1 MPTER
6 SLYFA
11 VMVLFSLYVPAMH
24 MTAHEKSILKV
35 QETSRGPFAEQ
46 KSMSCLTVYLDGR
59 VIFFHRWNPGKLRTD
74 PKTGK
79 KSLLEQTLSV
89 ESHLNR
95 AELLSVSDFLSSD
108 IVNALAES
116 FAVPHVYIDYMESAT
131 VSFTGQD
138 TKEKRISIFD
148 YGEASLEQKSR
159 LPAAL
164 IVLMDKIAEI
174 KKTATLKGKVTKNPA
189 ECPEEMASTNQ
200 GP

>member
-1 MPTER
+1 
-6 SLYFA
+6 
-11 VMVLFSLYVPAMH
+11 MVLFSLYVVAMH
-24 MTAHEKSILKV
+24 VNAQEKSILKV

-46 KSMSCLTVYLDGR
+46 KSMSCLTVYSDGR
-59 VIFFHRWNPGKLRTD
+59 VIFFHRWNPGRLKTD

-79 KSLLEQTLSV
+79 KSLLEQTLSI

-95 AELLSVSDFLSSD
+95 AELLGVSDFLSSG
-108 IVNALAES
+108 ILNAIGKS
-116 FAVPHVYIDYMESAT
+116 FVVPHVYFDYVEAAT

-138 TKEKRISIFD
+138 AKEKRISIFD

-174 KKTATLKGKVTKNPA
+174 KKAATLNGKATKTPA
-189 ECPEEMASTNQ
+189 ECPEEMASTDQ
-200 GP
+200 GRD